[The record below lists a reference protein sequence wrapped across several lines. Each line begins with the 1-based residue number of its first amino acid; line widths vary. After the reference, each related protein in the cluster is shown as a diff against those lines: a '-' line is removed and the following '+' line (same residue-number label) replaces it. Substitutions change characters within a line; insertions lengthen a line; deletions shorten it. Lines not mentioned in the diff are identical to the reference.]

1 MDLPSSIM
9 FSTTLIAN
17 HNVSIVAGG
26 VRLSGLYKDEV
37 FVLVDD
43 GIAPINSNPLGLG
56 STDPSSSNG
65 TSVLSN
71 GELVAAIVVLVGVT
85 VIASVLLA
93 VLLTLR
99 KKKKNQ

>member
-1 MDLPSSIM
+1 M
-9 FSTTLIAN
+9 FSTTLITN
-17 HNVSIVAGG
+17 HNISIVAGG

-43 GIAPINSNPLGLG
+43 RIAPINSNPLGLG
-56 STDPSSSNG
+56 ATDPSSSNG
-65 TSVLSN
+65 TSVLSI
-71 GELVAAIVVLVGVT
+71 LVAAIVVLVGVA